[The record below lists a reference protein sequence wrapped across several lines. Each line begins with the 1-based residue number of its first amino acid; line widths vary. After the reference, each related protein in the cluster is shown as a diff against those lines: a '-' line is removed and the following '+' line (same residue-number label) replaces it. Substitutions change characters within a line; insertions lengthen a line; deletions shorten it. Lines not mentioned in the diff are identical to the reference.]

1 MKAIYAWI
9 GKDEQGSG
17 RIGLKQ
23 GLTPAGMIPLVAA
36 DYHLD
41 RMAKLAPQMELQAR
55 LSGKKIR
62 LYKFTI
68 TEEIAA
74 ETESGVWKP

>member
-1 MKAIYAWI
+1 MMAIYAWI
-9 GKDEQGSG
+9 GEDEHGSG

-23 GLTPAGMIPLVAA
+23 GLTPAGMIALVAA

-41 RMAKLAPQMELQAR
+41 RVAKLLPQMEAQAR
-55 LSGKKIR
+55 ASGKKIR

-74 ETESGVWKP
+74 ETKSGVWKP